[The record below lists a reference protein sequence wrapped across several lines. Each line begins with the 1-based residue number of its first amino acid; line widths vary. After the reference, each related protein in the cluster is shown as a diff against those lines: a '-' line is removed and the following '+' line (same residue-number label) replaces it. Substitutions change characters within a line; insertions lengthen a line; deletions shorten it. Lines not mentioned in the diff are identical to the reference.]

1 MEWRTQKSIYEL
13 LQADH
18 YTAHELATLL
28 GIGEHIVQNA
38 AFEGELPA
46 KIIGHHIISIRRED
60 VTVWFDVRYGSTR
73 RRRTDTG
80 E

>member
-1 MEWRTQKSIYEL
+1 MEWRTQKTIYEL
-13 LQADH
+13 LQADC

-28 GIGEHIVQNA
+28 GIGEHIVQCA

-60 VTVWFDVRYGSTR
+60 VEVWYDARYGSTR
-73 RRRTDTG
+73 RRPRDILN
-80 E
+80 